1 MCSLGIVSAVA
12 TFLFADLAGYT
23 ALTEAH
29 GDDYAA
35 DLAHDFA
42 EKVRSWLPEFGDGS
56 AKLIGD
62 ALMIKLDDAASAVG
76 LGLTIIERTSDTPR
90 YPHVRIGINSG
101 SAVERDGDWFGSAV
115 NLAARVAA
123 AAKGCEVLLTES
135 TAHLIEELPEIELES
150 LGEREFRNVGKPVAI
165 FKATRRGSPEPDL
178 TVDPVCRMSL
188 RGQQP
193 ARVLVHEGRRYR
205 FCSQACAD
213 LFEAD
218 PDSFR
223 RREDPV

>member
-1 MCSLGIVSAVA
+1 MSEVA

-42 EKVRSWLPEFGDGS
+42 SKVRSWLPEFGDGS

-62 ALMIKLDDAASAVG
+62 ALMIRLEDASSALG
-76 LGLTIIERTSDTPR
+76 LGLAIVERTADTPR
-90 YPHVRIGINSG
+90 YPHVRVGINSG
-101 SAVERDGDWFGSAV
+101 SAVKREDDWFGAAV

-123 AAKGCEVLLTES
+123 AAEGCDVLLTQA
-135 TAHLIEELPEIELES
+135 TAEQLGELPAIELES
-150 LGEREFRNVGKPVAI
+150 LGERQFRNVAKPVRV
-165 FKATRRGSPEPDL
+165 FKASRRGRAAPDL
-178 TVDPVCRMSL
+178 RVDPVCRMSL

-193 ARVLVHEGRRYR
+193 VRVLVHNGRELH
-205 FCSQACAD
+205 FCSQACAET
-213 LFEAD
+213 FVSD
-218 PDSFR
+218 PGSFQTA
-223 RREDPV
+223 V